1 MMSLIMAVCM
11 LPVLLMLYVMER
23 NEATPKKGMILG
35 VTLPPEGQN
44 LPEVKQIAA
53 RFKRRL
59 ALICL
64 GCAALAVPI
73 FFIEGEMAGLTV
85 WMIWL
90 VAAICLPMVPHI
102 LANRDLKA
110 LKKARGWQ
118 AGDTVRRVV
127 DTKAAEASLPRPI
140 SSRMLAGAL
149 AVCLL
154 PLALLF
160 VFEDAAMRWSLFF
173 LCLCDTA
180 CLLVIWFCGRWF
192 FRRRADMVSGDTAL
206 NQTLLRVRRLYWDR
220 CWIVNLWSI
229 AALNFL
235 LGLNMLWPSELLM
248 LVILVG
254 FNFFIVGVCLWTELG
269 TRRAQERLT
278 AGVEIVADED
288 DRWIWGIF
296 YYDPS
301 DRRLMVAK
309 RVGIGTTM
317 NLGRPAGM
325 VLSVLGALVLV
336 GCVLLVPILDAVYS
350 RPLSLTLT
358 DTALVAYLGESEQ
371 YTLPLD
377 EITSAELRDTLPS
390 ASRNFGVGMETY
402 LQGSFT
408 VAGDGGCQLSLD
420 PTQPPFLR
428 VETETGIYWLGADT
442 GEATREAAAALALRL
457 AD

>member
-11 LPVLLMLYVMER
+11 LPVLLMLYLMER

-35 VTLPPEGQN
+35 VTLPPEGQT
-44 LPEVKQIAA
+44 LPEVQQIAA
-53 RFKRRL
+53 RFQRQL
-59 ALICL
+59 ALVCL
-64 GCAALAVPI
+64 GCAALAVPV
-73 FFIEGEMAGLTV
+73 FFIEGEMAALTG
-85 WMIWL
+85 WMVWL
-90 VAAICLPMVPHI
+90 VLSICLPMVPHI

-118 AGDTVRRVV
+118 AEGAVRRVV

-160 VFEDAAMRWSLFF
+160 VFEDAAMRWSLTI

-180 CLLVIWFCGRWF
+180 CLLLIWVCGRWM

-220 CWIVNLWSI
+220 CWLINLWAI
-229 AALNFL
+229 AAINL
-235 LGLNMLWPSELLM
+235 LIGLNMLWPGELLM
-248 LVILVG
+248 LVIFVG
-254 FNFFIVGVCLWTELG
+254 FNFFLIGVCLWTELG

-278 AGVEIVADED
+278 SGVEIVADED
-288 DRWIWGIF
+288 DRWIWGLF

-317 NLGRPAGM
+317 NLGRPAGL
-325 VLSVLGALVLV
+325 VLSGVSVLLIV
-336 GCVLLVPILDAVYS
+336 GCVFIGPIMGWYYGK
-350 RPLSLTLT
+350 PLGLTLT
-358 DTALVAYLGESEQ
+358 DTALVASLGDKEK
-371 YTLPLD
+371 YTISLD
-377 EITSAELRDTLPS
+377 EITGFELRDTLPP

-408 VAGDGGCQLSLD
+408 ISGEGGGQLNLD

-428 VETETGIYWLGADT
+428 VETETGTFWLGADT